1 VIASWIHSFWFRG
14 LLSAAVLAY
23 LLSTL
28 NGREVWSAVTA
39 VKPWFLLAAIAVD
52 ATTRA
57 TMIGRWIVLIRSQG
71 NTISTWSASR
81 IFLVSSFIGTALP
94 TGGADIARAYALTQ
108 HTDNGRAA
116 VASVAVDRLLGV
128 TALMLLAVV
137 GLTVTAD
144 NAASPL
150 RIVTTIISALTVTT
164 AVAAFFGHSLA
175 MRLLPVK
182 IRQSSFGQWAIDT
195 AKNIALYRT
204 RYRVLAIV
212 FIQSLVVQGLRIF
225 EVFLLGSGLGLNV
238 DLTYY
243 LTFMPIGLLAFM
255 LPVSIAGIGV
265 PQGIVVWLL
274 QPLGISGAESF
285 ALATLIVMLGVVCTL
300 PGLFLYLR
308 NRSRPG

>member
-1 VIASWIHSFWFRG
+1 MSASWIHSFWFRA

-28 NGREVWSAVTA
+28 NGREVWSSVTA
-39 VKPWFLLAAIAVD
+39 VDPWFLLAAIAVD
-52 ATTRA
+52 ASTRA
-57 TMIGRWIVLIRSQG
+57 TMIGRWVVLIRAQG
-71 NTISTWSASR
+71 DAISTWSASR
-81 IFLVSSFIGTALP
+81 IFFVSSFIGTALP
-94 TGGADIARAYALTQ
+94 TGGADIARAYALSQ

-116 VASVAVDRLLGV
+116 VASVAVDRILGV
-128 TALMLLAVV
+128 TALMLLAIV

-144 NAASPL
+144 DAANPL
-150 RIVTTIISALTVTT
+150 RVVITIIIALTVTA
-164 AVAAFFGHSLA
+164 AVAAFFGHSLT
-175 MRLLPVK
+175 MRLLP
-182 IRQSSFGQWAIDT
+182 IPMQQTTLGQWAIDT
-195 AKNIALYRT
+195 AENIALYRT

-225 EVFLLGSGLGLNV
+225 EVFLLGAGLGLTV

-243 LTFMPIGLLAFM
+243 LAFMPIGLLAFM

-265 PQGIVVWLL
+265 PQGVVVWLL

-285 ALATLIVMLGVVCTL
+285 ALATLIVMLGVICTL

-308 NRSRPG
+308 NRS

>member
-1 VIASWIHSFWFRG
+1 MIASLIRSFWFRV
-14 LLSAAVLAY
+14 LLSASVLAY

-28 NGREVWSAVTA
+28 DGGEAWRAMTTVNPRY
-39 VKPWFLLAAIAVD
+39 LLAAVVVD
-52 ATTRA
+52 AITRA

-71 NTISTWSASR
+71 DAISFWSAGR

-94 TGGADIARAYALTQ
+94 TGGADITRAYALSQ

-137 GLTVTAD
+137 GLSLTSDDATNPLRLFVTTISVVTVIATTTAFFGDYLTNLIFPTQIRQHPIGQWIIETAD
-144 NAASPL
+144 N
-150 RIVTTIISALTVTT
+150 
-164 AVAAFFGHSLA
+164 
-175 MRLLPVK
+175 
-182 IRQSSFGQWAIDT
+182 
-195 AKNIALYRT
+195 IALFRT

-212 FIQSLVVQGLRIF
+212 FLQSLLVQALRIF

-243 LTFMPIGLLAFM
+243 LSFMPIGLLAFM

-274 QPLGISGAESF
+274 QPLGISGAQSF
-285 ALATLIVMLGVVCTL
+285 ALSTLIVVLGVFCTI

-308 NRSRPG
+308 NRNSLG

>member
-1 VIASWIHSFWFRG
+1 
-14 LLSAAVLAY
+14 
-23 LLSTL
+23 
-28 NGREVWSAVTA
+28 
-39 VKPWFLLAAIAVD
+39 
-52 ATTRA
+52 
-57 TMIGRWIVLIRSQG
+57 
-71 NTISTWSASR
+71 
-81 IFLVSSFIGTALP
+81 
-94 TGGADIARAYALTQ
+94 
-108 HTDNGRAA
+108 
-116 VASVAVDRLLGV
+116 
-128 TALMLLAVV
+128 
-137 GLTVTAD
+137 
-144 NAASPL
+144 
-150 RIVTTIISALTVTT
+150 
-164 AVAAFFGHSLA
+164 
-175 MRLLPVK
+175 MRLLP
-182 IRQSSFGQWAIDT
+182 IPMQQTTLGQWAIDT
-195 AKNIALYRT
+195 AENIALYRT

-225 EVFLLGSGLGLNV
+225 EVFLLGAGLGLTV

>member
-1 VIASWIHSFWFRG
+1 MIASLIRSFWFRV
-14 LLSAAVLAY
+14 LLSASVLAY

-28 NGREVWSAVTA
+28 DGGEAWRAMTTVNPRY
-39 VKPWFLLAAIAVD
+39 LLAAVVVD
-52 ATTRA
+52 AITRA

-71 NTISTWSASR
+71 DAISFWSAGR

-94 TGGADIARAYALTQ
+94 TGGADITRAYALSQ

-116 VASVAVDRLLGV
+116 VAAVAVDRLLGV

-137 GLTVTAD
+137 GLSLTSDDATNPLRLFVTTISVVTVIATTTAFFGDYLTNLIFPTQIQQHPIGQWIIETAD
-144 NAASPL
+144 N
-150 RIVTTIISALTVTT
+150 
-164 AVAAFFGHSLA
+164 
-175 MRLLPVK
+175 
-182 IRQSSFGQWAIDT
+182 
-195 AKNIALYRT
+195 IALFRT

-212 FIQSLVVQGLRIF
+212 FLQSLLVQALRIF

-243 LTFMPIGLLAFM
+243 LSFMPIGLLAFM

-274 QPLGISGAESF
+274 QPLGISGAQSF
-285 ALATLIVMLGVVCTL
+285 ALSTLIVVLGVFCTI

-308 NRSRPG
+308 NRNSLG

>member
-1 VIASWIHSFWFRG
+1 MIASLIRSFWFRV
-14 LLSAAVLAY
+14 LLSASVLAY

-28 NGREVWSAVTA
+28 DGGEAWRAMTTVNPRY
-39 VKPWFLLAAIAVD
+39 LLAAVVVD
-52 ATTRA
+52 AITRA

-71 NTISTWSASR
+71 DAISFWSAGR

-94 TGGADIARAYALTQ
+94 TGGADITRAYALSQ

-137 GLTVTAD
+137 GLSLTSDDATNPLRLFVTTISVVTVIATTTAFFGDYLTNLIFPTQIRQHPIGQWIIETAD
-144 NAASPL
+144 N
-150 RIVTTIISALTVTT
+150 
-164 AVAAFFGHSLA
+164 
-175 MRLLPVK
+175 
-182 IRQSSFGQWAIDT
+182 
-195 AKNIALYRT
+195 IALFRT

-212 FIQSLVVQGLRIF
+212 FLQSLLVQALRIF

-243 LTFMPIGLLAFM
+243 LSFMPIGLLAFM
-255 LPVSIAGIGV
+255 MPVSIAGIGV

-274 QPLGISGAESF
+274 QPLGISGAQSF
-285 ALATLIVMLGVVCTL
+285 ALSTLIVVLGVFCTI

-308 NRSRPG
+308 NRNSLG